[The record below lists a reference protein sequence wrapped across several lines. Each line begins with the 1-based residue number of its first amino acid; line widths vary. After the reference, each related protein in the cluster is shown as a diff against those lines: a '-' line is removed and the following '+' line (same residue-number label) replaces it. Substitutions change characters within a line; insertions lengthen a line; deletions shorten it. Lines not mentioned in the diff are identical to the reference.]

1 MNQKNR
7 NPFQP
12 ERPPLRDS
20 RSALLRS
27 ARKSQGDAPLAP
39 GLKLEF
45 SGDYSTAYEETLSL
59 LESIRL
65 RIQALKD
72 QGWVSAEEMS
82 QLLRVAKQESSYLA
96 HQLDDLLMALRV
108 EAGDMKFSF
117 SPLSISLLVEAAVH
131 ECVPKAAY
139 KGVNLSSN
147 VEELTLLYGDE
158 KLLRKMLVAIIE
170 SVIHFTSRKSE
181 VVIDATRDGHEL
193 LFEISDTGG
202 GITEQIIS
210 NFIQRR
216 IFPGRISNGNSIVLD
231 EGLFTARPIIA
242 AHGGRI
248 WVNGKTA
255 QNSALHIGL
264 LLDEAQDYAVRSG
277 RMILV
282 VDDDPDG
289 VVLLDQYL
297 DQSGYETVI
306 ARNGFEGLT
315 MARNQNVGLVL
326 LDVMLPGMDG
336 FEVCHRLRA
345 APETS
350 TLPIV
355 MISAKGR
362 MRDRASGLRVGA
374 NEYLTKPIELP
385 HLRTTVEKFLPV
397 SLPST

>member
-1 MNQKNR
+1 MDQKHK

-20 RSALLRS
+20 RGALLRS
-27 ARKSQGDAPLAP
+27 ARKSRGDSFLAP
-39 GLKLEF
+39 GVNLEF

-59 LESIRL
+59 LETIRL
-65 RIQALKD
+65 RIKALKD
-72 QGWVSAEEMS
+72 QDWVSADEMS

-96 HQLDDLLMALRV
+96 RQLDDLLTAMQV
-108 EAGDMKFSF
+108 EAGDMQFSF
-117 SPLSISLLVEAAVH
+117 SPLSISLLLEAAMH
-131 ECVPKAAY
+131 ECSPKAAY

-147 VEELTLLYGDE
+147 VQELSLLYGDE

-170 SVIHFTSRKSE
+170 TVIHFTSRKSD
-181 VVIDATRDGHEL
+181 VAIDATRDGHEL
-193 LFEISDTGG
+193 MIEILDTGG
-202 GITEQIIS
+202 GITDQILS

-248 WVNGKTA
+248 WVNGKNA
-255 QNSALHIGL
+255 QRSALHIGL
-264 LLDEAQDYAVRSG
+264 LLDEAQDYTVRSG

-289 VVLLDQYL
+289 VMLLDQYL
-297 DQSGYETVI
+297 DQSGYDTVI

-315 MARNQNVGLVL
+315 MARNQEVGLVL

-345 APETS
+345 TPETS

-362 MRDRASGLRVGA
+362 MRDRATGLRVGA
-374 NEYLTKPIELP
+374 NEYLSKPIELP
-385 HLRTTVEKFLPV
+385 HLMTTVAKFLPE
-397 SLPST
+397 SIPSR